1 MEPVEIVD
9 LEHAART
16 TAAEIVAV
24 QQSGYAV
31 ESELIGFK
39 ELPPLLE
46 SAADIALLDVVMLG
60 ARTEGRLIGVVGYHR
75 CGAIV
80 DVDRLVVD
88 PAHFRHGVGTALL
101 AELHHREAT
110 ARRFQVSTGAANTPA
125 IRFYQSLGYRIE
137 RSEAL
142 RFGLEIVHLART

>member
-1 MEPVEIVD
+1 MEIFD
-9 LEHAART
+9 LDHAEPP

-24 QQSGYAV
+24 QQAGYAV
-31 ESELIGFK
+31 ESDLISFK

-46 SAADIALLDVVMLG
+46 SAADVALLDVVMLG
-60 ARTEGRLIGVVGYHR
+60 ARTEGRLIGLVGYR
-75 CGAIV
+75 RSDDIV
-80 DVDRLVVD
+80 DIDRLVVD

-101 AELHHREAT
+101 AELHRREST

-125 IRFYQSLGYRIE
+125 IRLYQSLDYRIE

-142 RFGLEIVHLART
+142 PVGLEIVHLART